1 MFSIGILGFL
11 VWSLFVSLNIS
22 KELVALL
29 CRETEVINLA
39 VCCNNLTLVGT
50 IICKNSSNNIKTA
63 GYYYST
69 SNTITSE
76 TICET
81 TCQNF
86 SGFHALYAKLGFSK
100 TIQDK
105 WLSWF
110 VGFSEGDGAILSY
123 NGRPLFVLTQKEE
136 SVLQHILSVLGF
148 GTVRK
153 IDNNGT
159 IVYRYIV
166 EDFTGIL
173 LLATIFNGNLV
184 IPHRQ
189 KQLGKWLFDIN
200 RKLVTPG
207 SRIYGLC
214 STIVIS
220 TCLFKPSLKDAWLS
234 GFTDAE
240 GTFNVNITKRANT
253 VTGYR
258 VQLRYLLDQKYAID
272 LLTHI
277 STLFGHGKVIVRST
291 DMYRYYCDSF
301 IGLGKVC
308 NYFESFPL
316 KTKKSNS
323 FYNWLKVFKMVLNK
337 EHLTA
342 DGLETIRS
350 IKKTVNPS

>member
-1 MFSIGILGFL
+1 M
-11 VWSLFVSLNIS
+11 
-22 KELVALL
+22 
-29 CRETEVINLA
+29 
-39 VCCNNLTLVGT
+39 
-50 IICKNSSNNIKTA
+50 
-63 GYYYST
+63 
-69 SNTITSE
+69 
-76 TICET
+76 
-81 TCQNF
+81 
-86 SGFHALYAKLGFSK
+86 
-100 TIQDK
+100 
-105 WLSWF
+105 
-110 VGFSEGDGAILSY
+110 
-123 NGRPLFVLTQKEE
+123 
-136 SVLQHILSVLGF
+136 
-148 GTVRK
+148 
-153 IDNNGT
+153 
-159 IVYRYIV
+159 
-166 EDFTGIL
+166 
-173 LLATIFNGNLV
+173 
-184 IPHRQ
+184 
-189 KQLGKWLFDIN
+189 
-200 RKLVTPG
+200 
-207 SRIYGLC
+207 
-214 STIVIS
+214 
-220 TCLFKPSLKDAWLS
+220 KDAWLS

-350 IKKTVNPS
+350 IKKTVNPSP